1 MREGTMYNGYIT
13 ADQIKMNTSSKRR
26 ITIKKLNA
34 LKKSI
39 QELPEMMYLR
49 PIVLNKDN
57 MILGGNMRYK
67 AMIDLGVKEI
77 PFIRIE
83 DLTQDQEQMFIE
95 KDNAHWG
102 DYALPDYTPPSYDV
116 RQVKQKTI
124 KINAPWDEHD
134 YLIRDLNIIQ
144 TKMGLQ
150 DNSQTLRMVLDHF
163 LAHNYI

>member
-26 ITIKKLNA
+26 ITIKKLND

-67 AMIDLGVKEI
+67 AMMDLGVKEI

-116 RQVKQKTI
+116 REVKQKTI
-124 KINAPWDEHD
+124 KINAAWDEHD
-134 YLIRDLNIIQ
+134 YLIRDLNTIQ

>member
-13 ADQIKMNTSSKRR
+13 ADQIKMNTASKRR
-26 ITIKKLNA
+26 ITIKKLND

-116 RQVKQKTI
+116 REVKQKTI
-124 KINAPWDEHD
+124 KINAAWDEHD
-134 YLIRDLNIIQ
+134 YLIRDLNTIQ

>member
-1 MREGTMYNGYIT
+1 MREGTMYNGYII
-13 ADQIKMNTSSKRR
+13 ADKIKMNTASKRR
-26 ITIKKLNA
+26 ITIRKLND

-67 AMIDLGVKEI
+67 AMMDLGVKEI
-77 PFIRIE
+77 PFIRVE
-83 DLTQDQEQMFIE
+83 DLTQEQEQMFIE

-102 DYALPDYTPPSYDV
+102 DWSLPEYHAPKFEHKES
-116 RQVKQKTI
+116 KLKTI
-124 KINAPWDEHD
+124 KINASLDEHD
-134 YLIRDLNIIQ
+134 YIIRDLNTIQ
-144 TKMGLQ
+144 QKMGLH

-163 LAHNYI
+163 LNHNYI

>member
-1 MREGTMYNGYIT
+1 MKEGTMYNGYIT
-13 ADQIKMNTSSKRR
+13 ADKIKMNTSSKRR
-26 ITIKKLNA
+26 ITIKKFND

-77 PFIRIE
+77 PIIRIE

-102 DYALPDYTPPSYDV
+102 DYSLPDYTPPSYDV
-116 RQVKQKTI
+116 REVKQKTI
-124 KINAPWDEHD
+124 KINAAWDEHD
-134 YLIRDLNIIQ
+134 YLIRDLNTIQ
-144 TKMGLQ
+144 TKMGLH
-150 DNSQTLRMVLDHF
+150 DNAQTLRLVLDHF
-163 LAHNYI
+163 FTHNYI

>member
-1 MREGTMYNGYIT
+1 MYNGYIT

-26 ITIKKLNA
+26 ITIKKFNA